1 MVRTRSQAAFGLGYR
16 VGVTQ
21 APTFHVMDCRLPQ
34 GVPLL
39 ASWWWRAVAVGVTV
53 GLVPLL
59 AVLWAFIDV
68 PVHRLLDWMWP
79 RWLVEAR
86 VLGSP
91 VAWLAGGGAIFLVGA
106 AMRRR
111 DTARWGFLLA
121 ANVTAG
127 LLLTSVCG
135 AVIGLLASLDA
146 RSGSPAWL
154 HLWPDARCAAAAAA
168 AVTLWIRVPSMG
180 RVLLAMVALVVL
192 GESSLRTAF
201 LSDAL
206 AGAWCGTLGAM
217 AVPWAWWSLRRE
229 SYPAITPAAAWAP

>member
-1 MVRTRSQAAFGLGYR
+1 MTQVAAFN
-16 VGVTQ
+16 
-21 APTFHVMDCRLPQ
+21 VMDRRLPQ

-39 ASWWWRAVAVGVTV
+39 ASWWWRAVVAGVTL

-68 PVHRLLDWMWP
+68 PVHRLLEWMWP
-79 RWLVEAR
+79 SWLSGAR
-86 VLGSP
+86 ALGSP
-91 VAWLAGGGAIFLVGA
+91 EAWLAGGTAIFLASA

-127 LLLTSVCG
+127 LMLAWALG

-146 RSGSPAWL
+146 RSGSPTWL

-168 AVTLWIRVPSMG
+168 AMTLWIRVPG
-180 RVLLAMVALVVL
+180 AWRVLLAMVALVVL

-206 AGAWCGTLGAM
+206 AGAWSGTLAAM
-217 AVPWAWWSLRRE
+217 AVPWAWWSLRPD
-229 SYPAITPAAAWAP
+229 SYPAITPPAASAP